1 MSETATTAD
10 RPWEKLPA
18 GEYAIVE
25 ILGHTTLV
33 GRVDEVERF
42 GAKMLAIEALFKG
55 QLLPAVF
62 QGGTS
67 IYRFTPVPAHIAWE
81 RHPQEMY
88 QLPIAMRCIV
98 PETLLAAPDPAPT
111 VDHEHDHDQCKIDRY
126 CSLENGHPGPCNDD
140 NMPF

>member
-1 MSETATTAD
+1 MSETATAAD

-42 GAKMLAIEALFKG
+42 GTKMLAIEALFNG
-55 QLLPAVF
+55 DLLPPIF

-67 IYRFTPVPAHIAWE
+67 IYRFTPVPVHVAWE
-81 RHPQEMY
+81 RHPKEMY
-88 QLPIAMRCIV
+88 HLPAAVRCLV
-98 PETLLAAPDPAPT
+98 PETLLPAPEPET
-111 VDHEHDHDQCKIDRY
+111 VDIKDGHAQCPLDNWCDLAPGHE
-126 CSLENGHPGPCNDD
+126 GACNDGH
-140 NMPF
+140 MPF